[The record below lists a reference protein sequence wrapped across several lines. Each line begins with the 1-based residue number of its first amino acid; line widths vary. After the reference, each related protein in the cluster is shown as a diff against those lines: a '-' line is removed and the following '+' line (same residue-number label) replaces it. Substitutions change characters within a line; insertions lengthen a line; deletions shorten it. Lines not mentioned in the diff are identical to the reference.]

1 MTLIILNILISLIKW
16 EGFFFSH
23 LFVLFCF
30 NIMFNSHHQIL
41 EGFFPSLVKC
51 NTPCLYTLRLTSA
64 YIYPLKGS
72 HQLKWCLG
80 EEIETVVSGI
90 EKASNLTSFNLG
102 LFLTTH
108 HPAASIKW
116 LSYNKDLKGIQFP
129 SCRKHHWISPCC
141 IFSLITAVAG
151 LLEAWWLAM

>member
-1 MTLIILNILISLIKW
+1 MSLIILNILISLVKW

-23 LFVLFCF
+23 LFVWFYF

-41 EGFFPSLVKC
+41 EGLFPSLVKY
-51 NTPCLYTLRLTSA
+51 NTSCLYTFLTSA

-72 HQLKWCLG
+72 HQLKWCLR

-116 LSYNKDLKGIQFP
+116 LSHNKDLKGIQFP

-141 IFSLITAVAG
+141 IFSLITAV
-151 LLEAWWLAM
+151 LATC